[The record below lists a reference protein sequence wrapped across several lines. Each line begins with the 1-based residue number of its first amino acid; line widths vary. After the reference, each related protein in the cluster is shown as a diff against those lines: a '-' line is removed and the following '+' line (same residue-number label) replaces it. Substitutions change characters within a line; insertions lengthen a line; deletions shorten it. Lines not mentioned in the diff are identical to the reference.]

1 MAWFNQDEARC
12 EALFASSLQQS
23 DAVTARAVS
32 DAIDSTVRQLGSD
45 GCASYMAQEF
55 GDHPEEA
62 CQRMRWARKL
72 ADEFPVTKLSAG

>member
-1 MAWFNQDEARC
+1 MAWPNRDEVRC

-32 DAIDSTVRQLGSD
+32 DAIDNTVRELGSD
-45 GCASYMAQEF
+45 GCASVVAQEF

-72 ADEFPVTKLSAG
+72 AGEFPATSLSA